1 MEVNMPGPFFF
12 FAMIIG
18 GVTLVTAV
26 LFAYR
31 PSERRLAILRPLSAA
46 TIFSA
51 FAAFLLGIANGLS
64 VYIRLLDQ
72 AADGPAGDAS
82 RLLLGALRESPAPLV
97 IAFALVSVVWLL
109 VAVGLRRQA

>member
-1 MEVNMPGPFFF
+1 MPGPFFF

-18 GVTLVTAV
+18 AVTLVTAV
-26 LFAYR
+26 IFVLR

-51 FAAFLLGIANGLS
+51 IAAFLLGIANSLTA
-64 VYIRLLDQ
+64 YIRLLDQ
-72 AADGPAGDAS
+72 TAEGPAGDAS

-109 VAVGLRRQA
+109 VAVGLRRQV

>member
-1 MEVNMPGPFFF
+1 MPGPFFF

-18 GVTLVTAV
+18 AVTLVTAV
-26 LFAYR
+26 LFVFR

-51 FAAFLLGIANGLS
+51 IAAFLLGIANGLAA
-64 VYIRLLDQ
+64 YTRLLEQ
-72 AADGPAGDAS
+72 AADGPAGDGPS
-82 RLLLGALRESPAPLV
+82 RLLLGALTESPAPLV

-109 VAVGLRRQA
+109 VAVGRRRQV